1 MYYKSQFYNIL
12 PGDDEAPIDENEDVT
27 ASEQEEARRLVKEG
41 TNKDK
46 KDKNPNIPSVIGI
59 GGSKSRKHLSRKRKN
74 KKSYRKRKY
83 GKSKKSRRYRRS
95 VRSRR

>member
-1 MYYKSQFYNIL
+1 MSYPSQFINVS
-12 PGDDEAPIDENEDVT
+12 PHEDEAPIYAHEDVT
-27 ASEQEEARRLVKEG
+27 AREQEEAKAVIASA
-41 TNKDK
+41 TNKYEISNMLYK
-46 KDKNPNIPSVIGI
+46 